1 MGGAGC
7 ACIHTDTHT
16 HRHTPHTHVRA
27 HTHTHCCSILPSRFG
42 GSDGDGIFYVPSC
55 HGWESKLVDCDHIPV
70 AREYC
75 GRDVA
80 VECCEWCEQGSLWH
94 TACMILECPHGMHV
108 MCM

>member
-1 MGGAGC
+1 MGGMGGWEVLGVRV
-7 ACIHTDTHT
+7 HTLTHT
-16 HRHTPHTHVRA
+16 HTRTHT
-27 HTHTHCCSILPSRFG
+27 HTHTHCSSILPSRFG

-80 VECCEWCEQGSLWH
+80 VECCECCEQGSMRH
-94 TACMILECPHGMHV
+94 SACMHV
-108 MCM
+108 ICM